1 MRAYVDLEKA
11 ECPSPNV
18 APQLSQLKLHNKYH
32 QQGTKARE
40 IRNDWKYLAKW
51 ISWFLHFVKYVGPW
65 NVPLS
70 ALCRNMSP
78 DLGLVATG
86 EQEWGNVWVSCHF
99 KVTWF

>member
-1 MRAYVDLEKA
+1 MNIY
-11 ECPSPNV
+11 
-18 APQLSQLKLHNKYH
+18 
-32 QQGTKARE
+32 GTKARE
-40 IRNDWKYLAKW
+40 IRNNWKYLAKW